1 MWKYVPAVLA
11 AMILLSG
18 TAHAQRSSPP
28 TEHLGEI
35 ALSNDTLQL
44 RYVGS
49 GGRVGGEKSQF
60 DAAFFLSEDRDIVL
74 TGGLGFPVD
83 LKLGR
88 LSALVGPQ
96 VYVALLDE
104 ENNDVLAMSIG
115 AQLRF
120 VVDENLG
127 LAVAG
132 HAYYAPDILTF
143 GTADNLTD
151 LMARVELNVSPE
163 VSVFG
168 GMRWFRFDLTLGQGR
183 TTLQDELFVG
193 FGYRF

>member
-1 MWKYVPAVLA
+1 MWKYFPAVLT
-11 AMILLSG
+11 AMVLLSS
-18 TAHAQRSSPP
+18 TAHAQRSGSSPP
-28 TEHLGEI
+28 TEHTGEI

-49 GGRVGGEKSQF
+49 GGRVGGETSQF

-74 TGGLGFPVD
+74 TGGLAFPVD
-83 LKLGR
+83 FNLGP
-88 LSALVGPQ
+88 LSTLIGPQ

-120 VVDENLG
+120 VIDQKLG

-143 GTADNLTD
+143 GSADNLTD
-151 LMARVELNVSPE
+151 LMARVELNVAPE
-163 VSVFG
+163 VTVFG

-183 TTLQDELFVG
+183 TTL
-193 FGYRF
+193 